1 MPPVLDW
8 LTMKPLLL
16 LLLHLFAASATLFPR
31 DSGSRESKSLDGLWR
46 FKLSPKDDPDI
57 GFRDSWY
64 SAPLQAIVNHWG
76 GEDEEGVA
84 LQLQLAG
91 RGRVADA
98 GAQQLQRHHH
108 RQRGEQMK
116 VCSGIDNQLIG
127 QVVLDL
133 ALLDGRYIFVCE
145 GSRLPRVGLV

>member
-1 MPPVLDW
+1 MIQTSVFGIPG
-8 LTMKPLLL
+8 T
-16 LLLHLFAASATLFPR
+16 APR
-31 DSGSRESKSLDGLWR
+31 YRQLSIIWR
-46 FKLSPKDDPDI
+46 
-57 GFRDSWY
+57 
-64 SAPLQAIVNHWG
+64 
-76 GEDEEGVA
+76 GEGDEGVA